1 VCKEDFAILG
11 AIMEGKE
18 SRPSG
23 EVFAGRF
30 IENLE
35 ELIRDLDFP
44 TRPSDLGVKKEDAQA
59 LLRNTLLQTRRIK
72 TNPRPLEDDLLGHIQ
87 KGI

>member
-1 VCKEDFAILG
+1 MCKEDFAILG

-23 EVFAGRF
+23 EVFSGRF

-35 ELIRDLDFP
+35 ELIRDLGFP
-44 TRPSDLGVKKEDAQA
+44 TRPSDLGVKKEDAQM

-72 TNPRPLEDDLLGHIQ
+72 TKPRPLEDDLLGHIQ
-87 KGI
+87 NGI